1 MAKLLQTGMK
11 EPVTPMFASFL
22 ICRSPARPWICWM
35 VSDQFQYRVRPLPM
49 FPPLGEI
56 GVGPLMEMSW
66 LAKKSSAL
74 APLDAEEVEAL
85 DPEHVEQAEP
95 VVGVLEV
102 DVLAP

>member
-1 MAKLLQTGMK
+1 MRRDGSLLNTAKLLQTGMK

-35 VSDQFQYRVRPLPM
+35 VSAQFQNRVRPLPM

-66 LAKKSSAL
+66 LAKKSSASPRL
-74 APLDAEEVEAL
+74 MPKKLKPSIQNTWNRL
-85 DPEHVEQAEP
+85 NPS
-95 VVGVLEV
+95 
-102 DVLAP
+102 